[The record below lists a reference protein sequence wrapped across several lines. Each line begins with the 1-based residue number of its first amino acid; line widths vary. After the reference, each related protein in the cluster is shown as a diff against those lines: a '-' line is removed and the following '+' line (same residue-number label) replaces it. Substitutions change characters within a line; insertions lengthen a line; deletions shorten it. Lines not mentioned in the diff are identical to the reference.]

1 MERGEMVLEACVT
14 SVDGLQ
20 HVKQRLT
27 GTAEQAAQL
36 GEQMARLLIE
46 SGAQSILA
54 EVSRQ
59 RG

>member
-1 MERGEMVLEACVT
+1 MVLEASVT

-27 GTAEQAAQL
+27 GTSDEAAQM
-36 GEQMARLLIE
+36 GAKMAQMLIE
-46 SGAQSILA
+46 SGAQTILE
-54 EVSRQ
+54 EVGRQ

>member
-1 MERGEMVLEACVT
+1 MVLEACVT